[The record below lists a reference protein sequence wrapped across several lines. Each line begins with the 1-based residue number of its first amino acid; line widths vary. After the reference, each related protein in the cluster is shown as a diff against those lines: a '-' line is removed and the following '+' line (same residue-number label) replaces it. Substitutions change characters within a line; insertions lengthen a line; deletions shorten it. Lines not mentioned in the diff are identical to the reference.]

1 MAGLRRG
8 PRGDPSPF
16 GGGGWFSFSSS
27 ETRIRCRRSCHK
39 EQGDTTRRPAQ
50 AVGVRSGGGRLE
62 EGACGGASGENR
74 WSVGGVGG
82 SEGGI
87 RPGRRPVIQDCGG
100 QAPAWAKPLRQTLA
114 QGETKGLSRGNW
126 LAPSMGR
133 AMPNPLGSGGGGC
146 LGGNG
151 DVRSGAGSAVL
162 RRPGVPG
169 ITTPPDIG
177 GNLDYLAKIFW
188 PGGSTET
195 P

>member
-1 MAGLRRG
+1 MKWQRGLNRCTIPQALMSLVRPWQRRVLL
-8 PRGDPSPF
+8 
-16 GGGGWFSFSSS
+16 GGGVAKRATWRYFSFWRGGWFSFSSS

-39 EQGDTTRRPAQ
+39 GQGDTTRRPAQ

-74 WSVGGVGG
+74 WSVGRVGG
-82 SEGGI
+82 REGGI

-100 QAPAWAKPLRQTLA
+100 QAPARAKPLRQTLA

-133 AMPNPLGSGGGGC
+133 AIRNPLGSGGGGC

-151 DVRSGAGSAVL
+151 DVRGLVG
-162 RRPGVPG
+162 
-169 ITTPPDIG
+169 
-177 GNLDYLAKIFW
+177 
-188 PGGSTET
+188 
-195 P
+195 